1 MTMDERITRIR
12 DGLIA
17 CDGDFDLVH
26 EVRGLLDIFDDAI
39 YRQKIRDAISWA
51 EVYTDPQ
58 QTSAW
63 DSEVQSGRE
72 VITRFLFSDLDDAA
86 ERALELQPKR

>member
-1 MTMDERITRIR
+1 MTIDERITRIR
-12 DGLIA
+12 DELIT
-17 CDGDFDLVH
+17 CDRDFDLVD

-63 DSEVQSGRE
+63 DTEVQSGCE
-72 VITRFLFSDLDDAA
+72 AITRYLFGDLDDAA
-86 ERALELQPKR
+86 ERARELQPKR